1 LRAGQYRRAENQQQ
15 QIKGTKVFQAKAPHV
30 DRDDVGS
37 SGLRRPSAD
46 L

>member
-1 LRAGQYRRAENQQQ
+1 LRAGQYRCAENQQQ
-15 QIKGTKVFQAKAPHV
+15 QIKGTKVFQAKAPHG